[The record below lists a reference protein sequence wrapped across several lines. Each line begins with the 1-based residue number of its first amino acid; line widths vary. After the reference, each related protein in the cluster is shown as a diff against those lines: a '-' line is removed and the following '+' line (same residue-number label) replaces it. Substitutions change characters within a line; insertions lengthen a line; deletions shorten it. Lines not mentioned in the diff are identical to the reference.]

1 MTSSTIFIDV
11 KQGKAP
17 GAHSGSLSRTAR
29 IKEEAMS
36 NIWNSILVFIVL
48 VIITVVLGVIFFPGH

>member
-1 MTSSTIFIDV
+1 
-11 KQGKAP
+11 
-17 GAHSGSLSRTAR
+17 
-29 IKEEAMS
+29 MS